1 MNRIILAAILFINS
15 SLLAQDLELNLAS
28 DIWPPFTNVEGEKS
42 IALDIVKQAL
52 EGSDIKVNYKIV
64 EFDDV
69 ITGIK
74 KFEYDGSAALWHSEK
89 REELLLFS
97 NAYLQNQ
104 LVLVGRKGSD
114 ISARSF
120 SDIENIKIGLV
131 ENYAYGDEIAN
142 SNNIEIVSGK
152 SDQQNLERLLAKK
165 VDYILVDDLLIQYM
179 LKYQVN
185 DVSKFLEIGKRALIV
200 KSLHFA
206 IRKDIPNA
214 EEIISQFNDEI
225 AIMITDGSYH
235 EILELNWI
243 RADVD
248 GDGKVE
254 LVLVGENAGEEAPE
268 NAYDIYYSDQNDST
282 SGYYINGTYYENW
295 ESVPSSY
302 KNTLPK
308 VEAPPNT
315 GGYKFTF

>member
-1 MNRIILAAILFINS
+1 MNKILLAAILLINS
-15 SLLAQDLELNLAS
+15 SLFAQDLELTLAS

-52 EGSDIKVNYKIV
+52 EKSDIKINYEII
-64 EFDDV
+64 EFEDV

-74 KFEYDGSAALWHSEK
+74 KLDYDGSAALWYNEN

-114 ISARSF
+114 ISATSF
-120 SDIENIKIGLV
+120 SDLENIKIGLV
-131 ENYAYGDEIAN
+131 ENYAYGDEISK

-185 DVSKFLEIGKRALIV
+185 DVSEFLEIGKRALII

-206 IRKDIPNA
+206 IRKDIPNV

-268 NAYDIYYSDQNDST
+268 NAYDIYHSDQHDST

-308 VEAPPNT
+308 VEAPPNM